1 MVSVV
6 IVDDSLYMRTVLAE
20 LLRSARVEV
29 VGLAGSAR
37 DAMVMI
43 PKLEPDVVL
52 VDQEMPKTDGLALLD
67 AIMTDAPRPVV
78 IMIAGKDIT
87 KAVAHRFEI
96 RGAAAVVRK
105 PRNVATETRT
115 GEDLVRAVMEAAS
128 KAKVTGYLSRPD
140 EPGLATRLVVI
151 ASSAGGPHALTA
163 VVPRLPADLA
173 AGVVVVQHMPAGL
186 TKTLATRLDSVSK
199 LPVAEAED
207 AEPIHESCVLLA
219 PGGWHLLIER
229 VRGLPVARLSDAKP
243 IAGLRPRA
251 DLTLESAA
259 KAYGRSAI
267 GVVLT
272 GMGED
277 GLKGMSAIK
286 ANGGKVLC
294 QDAASSAIDGMPRAV
309 RDRGL
314 ADEVVPL
321 ENLANRIAAA
331 VKDLPAIAVPG
342 H

>member
-1 MVSVV
+1 MSVV

-37 DAMVMI
+37 DAMGMI
-43 PKLEPDVVL
+43 GKLRPDVVL
-52 VDQEMPKTDGLALLD
+52 VDLEMPRTDGLALLD
-67 AIMTDAPRPVV
+67 AIMAEAPRPVV
-78 IMIAGKDIT
+78 IMVPGKDVT

-96 RGAAAVVRK
+96 RGAAGVVKK

-115 GEDLVRAVMEAAS
+115 GEDLVNAVIAAAT
-128 KAKVTGYLSRPD
+128 KGNVTGYLSRPD

-151 ASSAGGPHALTA
+151 ASSAGGPNALTA
-163 VVPRLPADLA
+163 VVPRLPVDLA

-186 TKTLATRLDSVSK
+186 TKTLANRLDSVSK

-207 AEPIHESCVLLA
+207 TEPIHESSVLLA
-219 PGGWHLLIER
+219 PGGWHLLIEL
-229 VRGLPVARLSDAKP
+229 VRGVPLARLSDSPP

-259 KAYGRSAI
+259 KTFGRSTV

-277 GLKGMSAIK
+277 GVKGMSAVK
-286 ANGGKVLC
+286 ANGGRILC

-321 ENLANRIAAA
+321 EGLADRIAAT
-331 VKDLPAIAVPG
+331 VKAIPAIGVADR
-342 H
+342 